1 MHLSLSGVVKRY
13 GAQAALDSVS
23 LQLPEARTI
32 VLIGPSGGG
41 KSTLL
46 RVLAGLEMPDQG
58 RVEIDG
64 EPLPVSEAEL
74 IRYRRSIGTVF
85 QAYNL
90 FPHLTALEN
99 VTLPLV
105 QAHGYGKAAAHE
117 YAMAL
122 LGRFQ
127 LEAHA
132 GKKPFELS
140 GGQQQRVAI
149 VRAVAIKP
157 RFLLFDE
164 PTSAL
169 DPEMTAEVLDIIAEL
184 RDEGRELILVTHN
197 MGFAK
202 RVADFGVFL
211 SGGKIL
217 ETATAHQLFSAPQN
231 PELQG
236 FLGRVL
242 KY

>member
-1 MHLSLSGVVKRY
+1 MRLSLDGVVKRFDGVTALDGISLSLSG
-13 GAQAALDSVS
+13 
-23 LQLPEARTI
+23 ARSI
-32 VLIGPSGGG
+32 ALIGPSGGG

-46 RVLAGLEMPDQG
+46 RVLAGLELPDQG
-58 RVEIDG
+58 GVEIDG
-64 EPLPVSEAEL
+64 VPLPTDGESL
-74 IRYRRSIGTVF
+74 IKYRRSIGTVF
-85 QAYNL
+85 QSYNL

-105 QAHGYGKAAAHE
+105 QAHGYAKEAADG
-117 YAMAL
+117 YAMEL
-122 LGRFQ
+122 LDRFQ
-127 LEAHA
+127 LASHA
-132 GKKPFELS
+132 GKRPYELS

-169 DPEMTAEVLDIIAEL
+169 DPEMTAEVLDLIAEL
-184 RDEGRELILVTHN
+184 RAQGRELIIVTHE

-202 RVADFGVFL
+202 RVADHG
-211 SGGKIL
+211 I
-217 ETATAHQLFSAPQN
+217 
-231 PELQG
+231 
-236 FLGRVL
+236 FLGAGRIVEEGPAAELFDTPHTAELKAFLGKVL

>member
-1 MHLSLSGVVKRY
+1 MHLRLTGVVKRY
-13 GAQAALDSVS
+13 AGQAALYGVS
-23 LQLPEARTI
+23 LQLSEARTI

-46 RVLAGLEMPDQG
+46 RVLAGLELPDEG
-58 RVEIDG
+58 SVEIDG
-64 EPLPVSEAEL
+64 EPLLYDEEHL
-74 IRYRRSIGTVF
+74 IKHRRGIGTVF
-85 QAYNL
+85 QSFNL

-105 QAHGYGKAAAHE
+105 QAHGYGRGAAQE
-117 YAMAL
+117 YAMGL
-122 LGRFQ
+122 LRRFK

-132 GKKPFELS
+132 GKMPLELS

-149 VRAVAIKP
+149 VRAVAVKP

-169 DPEMTAEVLDIIAEL
+169 DPEMTAEVLDLIDDL
-184 RDEGRELILVTHN
+184 RSEGRELILVTHN

-202 RVADFGVFL
+202 QVADHCLFL
-211 SGGKIL
+211 SAGKIL
-217 ETATAHQLFSAPQN
+217 ESGPAEQLFSAPQSA
-231 PELQG
+231 ELKG

>member
-1 MHLSLSGVVKRY
+1 MHLRLGGVVKRFN
-13 GAQAALDSVS
+13 GVTALDGVS
-23 LQLPEARTI
+23 LTLRGARSLA
-32 VLIGPSGGG
+32 LIGPSGGG

-46 RVLAGLEMPDQG
+46 RVLAGLEHPDSG
-58 RVEIDG
+58 GVEIDG
-64 EPLPVSEAEL
+64 VPLPSDEPGL

-85 QAYNL
+85 QSYNL

-105 QAHGYGKAAAHE
+105 QAHGYGDGAAKE
-117 YAMAL
+117 YAMEL
-122 LGRFQ
+122 LDRFQ
-127 LEAHA
+127 LAPHA
-132 GKKPFELS
+132 DKRPYELS

-149 VRAVAIKP
+149 VRAVAVKP

-169 DPEMTAEVLDIIAEL
+169 DPEMTAEVLDLIAEL
-184 RDEGRELILVTHN
+184 RAQGRELILVTHE

-202 RVADFGVFL
+202 RVADHCVFL
-211 SGGKIL
+211 GAGRIVEEGPGAEL
-217 ETATAHQLFSAPQN
+217 FERPRTAMLRA
-231 PELQG
+231 
-236 FLGRVL
+236 FLGKVL